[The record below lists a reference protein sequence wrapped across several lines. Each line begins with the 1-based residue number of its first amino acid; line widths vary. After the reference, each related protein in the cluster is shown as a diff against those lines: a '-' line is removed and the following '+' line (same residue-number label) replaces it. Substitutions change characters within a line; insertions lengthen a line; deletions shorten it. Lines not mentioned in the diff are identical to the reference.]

1 MNNGLIG
8 IFRGIK
14 VTTVP
19 DHTLTEIII
28 PESMVNHILKLQI
41 ENEKYKEEEWKSI
54 FKEIIDK

>member
-14 VTTVP
+14 VITVP
-19 DHTLTEIII
+19 DHKLTEIII